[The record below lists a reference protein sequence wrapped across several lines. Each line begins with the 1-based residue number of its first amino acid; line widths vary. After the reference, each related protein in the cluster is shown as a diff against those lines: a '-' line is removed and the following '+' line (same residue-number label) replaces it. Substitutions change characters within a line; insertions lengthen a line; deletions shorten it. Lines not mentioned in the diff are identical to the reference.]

1 MRVEATLWMHV
12 CTTSRR
18 AINDGVKGSVSVA
31 EFHEMSRA
39 HEWLASSP
47 SSAVTAT
54 PPSVGDTGD
63 AQSSAVAAA
72 PTKEMANDVQEVER
86 LTSQL
91 TEEERLLFDLVA
103 VSGWEN
109 ITTNGGKGFLYP
121 LYRLAPSFKGK
132 LHLEVLLP
140 SPTSAISPDA
150 KPKAKPIAATK
161 TTPPRTRID
170 VLGLMYHHSRKHYNF
185 NHPNL
190 NDSSCI
196 QQQYAV
202 WWENAK
208 TTAQLIMEHRKL
220 RIDINASKKKDT
232 SSPTSFMSGN
242 AESSTKDATTST
254 VRSSPSKKRT
264 LEERVQAR
272 SDLRESKT
280 TQNKAILSR
289 GQGGSKSEDGVVV
302 VDNKA
307 LLELAN
313 ALRSYSQRRGLT
325 SAGVGGSAID
335 RLQSRAAGS
344 SSSVVSSAAAVAGG
358 RTKMQT
364 TNIARLSVMDLIKDA
379 RIAWNAV
386 VRSGGG
392 GGGKS
397 DSSGYALGSSEGANR
412 GGGGGL
418 AAPVVNID
426 ISRVLFQLRLKM
438 MMAADAKTTLRGTSS
453 ALALDVQV
461 SDRRQME
468 LYLLDLLEKLTSLVP
483 NWIHLRTLPS
493 ASANSTLLTING
505 NGGKKPAV
513 TTSLKEGATKSRKI
527 NIRTSIIVIR
537 NDTVDYTMDVR
548 AKLGGRIT
556 NDHADNT
563 VGSVTANGG
572 EGKKRSLEQGQ
583 TQQQRKE
590 QKRHGKTDAIGPS
603 VVADTI
609 VPPSFRRMYGKALGL
624 DETKKDEAK
633 EKK

>member
-1 MRVEATLWMHV
+1 MAGRGRGHKNHSTEKTTSASDGAGAPPSTTSTLPSTMSTPLGILMRVEATLWMHV

-109 ITTNGGKGFLYP
+109 ITTNGGKGLLYP

-196 QQQYAV
+196 QQQYAA

-208 TTAQLIMEHRKL
+208 TTAQLIMEHRKS

-264 LEERVQAR
+264 LEERIQAR

-302 VDNKA
+302 VDSKA
-307 LLELAN
+307 LLELAY

-397 DSSGYALGSSEGANR
+397 DS
-412 GGGGGL
+412 
-418 AAPVVNID
+418 
-426 ISRVLFQLRLKM
+426 
-438 MMAADAKTTLRGTSS
+438 
-453 ALALDVQV
+453 
-461 SDRRQME
+461 
-468 LYLLDLLEKLTSLVP
+468 
-483 NWIHLRTLPS
+483 
-493 ASANSTLLTING
+493 
-505 NGGKKPAV
+505 
-513 TTSLKEGATKSRKI
+513 
-527 NIRTSIIVIR
+527 
-537 NDTVDYTMDVR
+537 
-548 AKLGGRIT
+548 
-556 NDHADNT
+556 
-563 VGSVTANGG
+563 
-572 EGKKRSLEQGQ
+572 
-583 TQQQRKE
+583 
-590 QKRHGKTDAIGPS
+590 
-603 VVADTI
+603 
-609 VPPSFRRMYGKALGL
+609 
-624 DETKKDEAK
+624 
-633 EKK
+633 

>member
-1 MRVEATLWMHV
+1 
-12 CTTSRR
+12 
-18 AINDGVKGSVSVA
+18 
-31 EFHEMSRA
+31 MSRA

-91 TEEERLLFDLVA
+91 TEEERLLFDL
-103 VSGWEN
+103 
-109 ITTNGGKGFLYP
+109 
-121 LYRLAPSFKGK
+121 
-132 LHLEVLLP
+132 
-140 SPTSAISPDA
+140 
-150 KPKAKPIAATK
+150 
-161 TTPPRTRID
+161 
-170 VLGLMYHHSRKHYNF
+170 
-185 NHPNL
+185 
-190 NDSSCI
+190 
-196 QQQYAV
+196 
-202 WWENAK
+202 
-208 TTAQLIMEHRKL
+208 
-220 RIDINASKKKDT
+220 
-232 SSPTSFMSGN
+232 
-242 AESSTKDATTST
+242 
-254 VRSSPSKKRT
+254 
-264 LEERVQAR
+264 
-272 SDLRESKT
+272 
-280 TQNKAILSR
+280 NKAILSR

-307 LLELAN
+307 LLELAD

-483 NWIHLRTLPS
+483 NWIHL
-493 ASANSTLLTING
+493 
-505 NGGKKPAV
+505 
-513 TTSLKEGATKSRKI
+513 
-527 NIRTSIIVIR
+527 
-537 NDTVDYTMDVR
+537 
-548 AKLGGRIT
+548 
-556 NDHADNT
+556 
-563 VGSVTANGG
+563 
-572 EGKKRSLEQGQ
+572 
-583 TQQQRKE
+583 
-590 QKRHGKTDAIGPS
+590 
-603 VVADTI
+603 
-609 VPPSFRRMYGKALGL
+609 
-624 DETKKDEAK
+624 
-633 EKK
+633 